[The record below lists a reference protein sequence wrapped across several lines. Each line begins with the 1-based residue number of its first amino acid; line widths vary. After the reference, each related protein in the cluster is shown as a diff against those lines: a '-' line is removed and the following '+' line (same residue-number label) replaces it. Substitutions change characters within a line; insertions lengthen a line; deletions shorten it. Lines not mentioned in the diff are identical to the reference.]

1 MPANW
6 DNPQIGYRYSVESTK
21 GYFESKTKPGS
32 FLRAQDKYVKNLWN
46 VLVFYEF
53 SELTH

>member
-1 MPANW
+1 MNSLKY
-6 DNPQIGYRYSVESTK
+6 PQIGYRYSVESTK

-53 SELTH
+53 LELTH